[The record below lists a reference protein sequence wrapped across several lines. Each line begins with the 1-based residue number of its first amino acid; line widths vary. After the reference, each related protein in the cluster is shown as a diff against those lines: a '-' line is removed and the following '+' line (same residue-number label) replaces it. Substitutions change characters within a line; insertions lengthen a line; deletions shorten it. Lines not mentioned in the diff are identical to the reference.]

1 MPLETRFRDGASV
14 ISPTPYIREP
24 LRRTGES
31 LRLIQRLFEP
41 KRSTGTQEI
50 GSCVGAYNHSM
61 ALAAMAAATWLV
73 DDTVG
78 ELVAEI
84 RHSCSAPEAHHL
96 TPTVTNHRRA
106 TQ

>member
-1 MPLETRFRDGASV
+1 MPLKIGFRDDASV

-24 LRRTGES
+24 LRRNGES
-31 LRLIQRLFEP
+31 LRPIQRPFAP
-41 KRSTGTQEI
+41 KRSTKGRETGT
-50 GSCVGAYNHSM
+50 CVEAYNHPM
-61 ALAAMAAATWLV
+61 ALAATAAATWLI

-84 RHSCSAPEAHHL
+84 RHSCSAPEAHQL

-106 TQ
+106 TP